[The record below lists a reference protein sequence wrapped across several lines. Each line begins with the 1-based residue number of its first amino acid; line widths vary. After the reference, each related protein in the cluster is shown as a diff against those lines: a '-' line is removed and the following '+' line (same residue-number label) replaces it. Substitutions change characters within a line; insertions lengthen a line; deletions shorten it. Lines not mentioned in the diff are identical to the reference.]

1 LPSQIQIRPVNDV
14 PTIGPVTRFTGPAA
28 RRSLA
33 ITHQELVAAS
43 GARDPEGSPLTFR
56 VLSLQFGKLEKW
68 SGTGWIRLA
77 AAAQPAARMGLT
89 PVIRPGERLRWTPA
103 ATGLTPAFTIR
114 VNDGQLTSDVSQVSV
129 TVGG

>member
-1 LPSQIQIRPVNDV
+1 V
-14 PTIGPVTRFTGPAA
+14 
-28 RRSLA
+28 
-33 ITHQELVAAS
+33 ITYQALVAAS
-43 GARDPEGSPLTFR
+43 GARDPEGAPLTVR
-56 VLSLQFGKLEKW
+56 VLSLQSGKLEKW

-103 ATGLTPAFTIR
+103 AAATGLTPAFTIR